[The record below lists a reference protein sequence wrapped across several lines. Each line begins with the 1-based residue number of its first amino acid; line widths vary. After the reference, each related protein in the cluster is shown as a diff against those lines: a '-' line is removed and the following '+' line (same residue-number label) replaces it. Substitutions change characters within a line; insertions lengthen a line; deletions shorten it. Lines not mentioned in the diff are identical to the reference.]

1 MIDIFYESEVMPQR
15 NHLEMLL
22 QRNGVKHSYREDS
35 GLKFPHTQ
43 HVFLFIMLSFVV
55 IQGVRVEAFQSIPYF
70 VPNNMKRSTRLYTT
84 GDSEDQIS
92 GVRED
97 GRIPCFYKPNPSRRT
112 WAPRIHIEDLTI
124 GQELSGYVVQD
135 LLNGKTGPKLFFE
148 CGVGS
153 TDKNGEWRIVNGM
166 MRLGRQKIS
175 VARKRA
181 ARLRQRA
188 QVDLYVSRIQLDCER
203 FEVCTDPEEVDRIQE
218 KQSKFPVSSLD
229 PNLEVKGEVVAVR
242 SYGVLVDIGAN
253 RNGLLHIQKVAD
265 LFGRYIEKEKGL
277 IKSGL
282 ERGARL
288 RLKIES
294 NEKKRLY
301 LDFTD
306 DVKREAEEE
315 RSRLG
320 TKVADGST
328 TPSTS
333 KPDENTKPK
342 SEQLS
347 PEILSEWAEFAEQSR
362 VLTDAIMTDDG
373 GQGDDDDE
381 DDDDDYDD
389 YDEDR
394 DIEDALGLGSY

>member
-1 MIDIFYESEVMPQR
+1 
-15 NHLEMLL
+15 MLL
-22 QRNGVKHSYREDS
+22 QRNGVKHPYYRGDS
-35 GLKFPHTQ
+35 GLTFRHTQ
-43 HVFLFIMLSFVV
+43 PVLLFIVLSFVA
-55 IQGVRVEAFQSIPYF
+55 IQSVRVEAFQSIPD
-70 VPNNMKRSTRLYTT
+70 VAPNNKKPSTCLYTT
-84 GDSEDQIS
+84 GDGENQSNGI
-92 GVRED
+92 RAD
-97 GRIPCFYKPNPSRRT
+97 GRIPCFYKPNPNRRT
-112 WAPRIHIEDLTI
+112 WAPRIHLEDLKI
-124 GQELSGYVVQD
+124 GQELTGYAVQD

-166 MRLGRQKIS
+166 MRLGRSKIS

-181 ARLRQRA
+181 ARLRQRD

-203 FEVCTDPEEVDRIQE
+203 FEVCTDPEEVDRIRE
-218 KQSKFPVSSLD
+218 KQTKFPASSLE

-328 TPSTS
+328 PSSTS
-333 KPDENTKPK
+333 KPDENAKPK

-347 PEILSEWAEFAEQSR
+347 PEILSEWAEFAEQSQI
-362 VLTDAIMTDDG
+362 LTDAKRNEDD
-373 GQGDDDDE
+373 GQGDDDD
-381 DDDDDYDD
+381 DDDYDDDDYDD